1 MSEILLDIKYFKDLT
16 YQFFENLV
24 SVYDDTSLNDD
35 IYILDLNIIG
45 IQVSNITDYVDRY
58 NLDGYA
64 LSIIFIDQK
73 NGDYQYAM
81 IDFIFENKKLKAI
94 ELCSDGLQNKFQ
106 NIIPILE
113 KNLANQLYILKMTLE
128 ETEED

>member
-1 MSEILLDIKYFKDLT
+1 MPEILLDIKYFKNLT
-16 YQFFENLV
+16 YQFFENLI
-24 SVYDDTSLNDD
+24 SIYDDTSLNDD
-35 IYILDLNIIG
+35 IYILDLDIIG
-45 IQVSNITDYVDRY
+45 IQVSDITDYIDRY

-64 LSIIFIDQK
+64 LSIVLIDQK

-81 IDFIFENKKLKAI
+81 IDFIFEDKKLKAV
-94 ELCSDGLQNKFQ
+94 ELCSDPLQNKFQ

>member
-35 IYILDLNIIG
+35 IYILDLDIIG
-45 IQVSNITDYVDRY
+45 IQVNNITDYVDRY

-64 LSIIFIDQK
+64 LSIVFIDQK

-81 IDFIFENKKLKAI
+81 IDFIFENKKLKAV
-94 ELCSDGLQNKFQ
+94 ELCSDSLQNKFQ

-113 KNLANQLYILKMTLE
+113 KNLANQLYILKMVLE
-128 ETEED
+128 ETEE